1 MLSKRRLCQMA
12 ICVALLFMFLT
23 FFSGL
28 LAAGKPLV
36 YAMLTVF
43 GVSTFLVAVGDL
55 RGWDK

>member
-1 MLSKRRLCQMA
+1 MA

>member
-1 MLSKRRLCQMA
+1 MA
-12 ICVALLFMFLT
+12 ICVAVLFMFLT
-23 FFSGL
+23 FTAAV

-36 YAMLTVF
+36 YAFLATF